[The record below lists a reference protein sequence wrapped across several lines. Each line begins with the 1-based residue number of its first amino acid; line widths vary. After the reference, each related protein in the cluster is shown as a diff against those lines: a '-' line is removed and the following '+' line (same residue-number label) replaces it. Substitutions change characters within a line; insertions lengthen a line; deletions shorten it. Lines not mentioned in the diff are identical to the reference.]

1 MYFNLLFSFPV
12 RYVVVIGFSHST
24 TTYPSCS
31 LILNACEWVLSC
43 ECFCFLHTGAIPWAG
58 TPDENWHNH
67 YVVPFKIC
75 CTGAWGIFF
84 FTSICLLHNVVVIL
98 SCNWIVAG
106 SSHDYRKSFSACSLK
121 NRKNGKRSFTLTYL
135 CFQIKKWKTSF
146 SKFRTDLKTI
156 LSFHYLLFLTK
167 VLFSKWKQQFLLI
180 KIVS

>member
-1 MYFNLLFSFPV
+1 MLVNEYLVVSAFVFCTQVQYPGLELQMKIDITTMSFLSKSVALV
-12 RYVVVIGFSHST
+12 REEF
-24 TTYPSCS
+24 
-31 LILNACEWVLSC
+31 
-43 ECFCFLHTGAIPWAG
+43 
-58 TPDENWHNH
+58 
-67 YVVPFKIC
+67 
-75 CTGAWGIFF
+75 FF

-121 NRKNGKRSFTLTYL
+121 NRKNGKRSFTFTYL

-146 SKFRTDLKTI
+146 SKFRRDLKTI